1 MSKRSY
7 TTELQEAIQLLEDE
21 QAFKL
26 QLLKEDFQQAYE
38 SLKPAN
44 LIKNTL
50 KEVSASPY
58 LINNLLSATVGLAA
72 GYVSKKAI
80 TGRSHNILIR
90 SLGVLLQFGITNLI
104 AYNPQAIKSFGNFIS
119 HHISQKKE

>member
-7 TTELQEAIQLLEDE
+7 ATELQEAIQFLEEE

-58 LINNLLSATVGLAA
+58 LINNLLIATVGLAA

-90 SLGVLLQFGITNLI
+90 SLGVMLQFGITNLI
-104 AYNPQAIKSFGNFIS
+104 AFNPKVIKSFGNFIS
-119 HHISQKKE
+119 HHISPKME

>member
-1 MSKRSY
+1 MSKKSY
-7 TTELQEAIQLLEDE
+7 TTELQVTIQLMEEE

-26 QLLKEDFQQAYE
+26 QLLKEDFHQVYE

-50 KEVSASPY
+50 KEVSSSPY
-58 LINNLLSATVGLAA
+58 LINNLLSASVGLAA

-80 TGRSHNILIR
+80 TGRSHNIIIR

-104 AYNPQAIKSFGNFIS
+104 AKNPQAIKSFGNFIS
-119 HHISQKKE
+119 NHIITKKE

>member
-1 MSKRSY
+1 MKKRSY
-7 TTELQEAIQLLEDE
+7 SDELQDAILLLEAE
-21 QAFKL
+21 QALRL
-26 QLLKEDFQQAYE
+26 QLMKDDFHQVYE

-44 LIKNTL
+44 LIHNTL

-80 TGRSHNILIR
+80 TAGHTIY
-90 SLGVLLQFGITNLI
+90 SLGHWEPYFNLVLPT
-104 AYNPQAIKSFGNFIS
+104 
-119 HHISQKKE
+119 

>member
-1 MSKRSY
+1 MKKRSY
-7 TTELQEAIQLLEDE
+7 TDQLQDAIQLLEAE
-21 QAFKL
+21 QNL
-26 QLLKEDFQQAYE
+26 RLHLLKDDFHQVYE

-44 LIKNTL
+44 LINNTL

-80 TGRSHNILIR
+80 TGRSHNIFVR
-90 SLGVLLQFGITNLI
+90 SLGTILQFGITNII
-104 AYNPQAIKSFGNFIS
+104 AQNPKAFKSFGKYITQ
-119 HHISQKKE
+119 HTSQKEE